1 MYTVANE
8 SRWLLV
14 FGVPKINL
22 QAEVKR
28 EFQRYGPLSENV
40 VLVTEDVRKKL
51 PADCTKYQHES
62 FEIIY

>member
-1 MYTVANE
+1 MANE

-28 EFQRYGPLSENV
+28 EFQRYGPLKENV
-40 VLVTEDVRKKL
+40 VAVTEDVRKKL
-51 PADCTKYQHES
+51 PADGNDFFFHKKPGAPNQ
-62 FEIIY
+62 